1 MVYGVG
7 EHFEQLAKLEKLFR
21 LPRLATLD
29 NDDDYACG
37 WTIPS
42 PGSYVAAVQSPQF
55 DVPQDVDPLDLPAT
69 ATAQPEPPSPAPF
82 IYRRVGTGCLAAM
95 SPANPFPGKP
105 LDWNWFFKAIP
116 ENHWKWSKRTGLSLS
131 RPNGDYWKMLVP
143 GVGRAPVKSFIVLV
157 SIFALVIGPLNYL
170 LLARARRLYL
180 LLLTVP
186 LGATLVTMGLF
197 GFALAADGLGTRL
210 RIRSYAELDQ
220 ETGRVSVLSWQSY
233 YAGVSPSS
241 GLQFPDDSTVFPLLA
256 NPNASSSDRSTLLTW
271 DRGQIL
277 RSGYLPSRS
286 PTQFV
291 VARATPTRARLAVK
305 ENADDTSPPQVENL
319 LGAKMKYLVVRA
331 ASDKLYVGKEIANGA
346 KVKLTETE
354 LPAIQSDLVTITN
367 AVAPTEPDG
376 YELDFQND
384 NLLSVFGIRRW
395 RYSAD
400 AGIGEM
406 NLSLLETS
414 LASATNVSQTW
425 QILPGN
431 YLAILERSP
440 MVVTGVGAA
449 NEQQSLH
456 VLRGRY

>member
-220 ETGRVSVLSWQSY
+220 ETGRVIKRRVVSAYCRGSHIMRAFLPPPACSFRTIQPSFRCLPIPTLPPVIARRCSRGIGGKSFA
-233 YAGVSPSS
+233 AGICH
-241 GLQFPDDSTVFPLLA
+241 
-256 NPNASSSDRSTLLTW
+256 R
-271 DRGQIL
+271 
-277 RSGYLPSRS
+277 
-286 PTQFV
+286 
-291 VARATPTRARLAVK
+291 
-305 ENADDTSPPQVENL
+305 
-319 LGAKMKYLVVRA
+319 VVRH
-331 ASDKLYVGKEIANGA
+331 
-346 KVKLTETE
+346 
-354 LPAIQSDLVTITN
+354 
-367 AVAPTEPDG
+367 
-376 YELDFQND
+376 
-384 NLLSVFGIRRW
+384 
-395 RYSAD
+395 
-400 AGIGEM
+400 
-406 NLSLLETS
+406 SL
-414 LASATNVSQTW
+414 W
-425 QILPGN
+425 
-431 YLAILERSP
+431 
-440 MVVTGVGAA
+440 
-449 NEQQSLH
+449 
-456 VLRGRY
+456 